1 MVCEKRTE
9 RQFWICGD
17 IHGEVSGLVRNAV
30 NRGISCADI
39 RVVGDFGAGFGRPKS
54 MDVAYGKVRAALER
68 NDICIYT
75 VRGNHDDPA
84 FFDGKHDF
92 ERLHF
97 LPDHYI
103 IELCGKKIYPIGGA
117 VSADIDFVDPLT
129 RKSRRMVND
138 ALVRYGSSKRVWWP
152 DEAPVQLAVGSVPS
166 ADSTGS
172 STSSGTLFPEC
183 VDIVVSHEA
192 PLSFDPP
199 LVRADYVRDKTWLKI
214 LESRKYLDYVLSQV
228 KPALWFYGH
237 YHKHFE
243 GVALRDDAS
252 HDSMRQTRY
261 ISLDIAEMMRVF

>member
-1 MVCEKRTE
+1 MGTG
-9 RQFWICGD
+9 RQLWICGD

-39 RVVGDFGAGFGRPKS
+39 LVVGDFGAGFGRPKS
-54 MDVAYGKVRAALER
+54 MDVAYGKVKAALEK

-84 FFDGKHDF
+84 FFDGKHDY

-103 IELCGKKIYPIGGA
+103 IEFCGKKIYPIGGA
-117 VSADIDFVDPLT
+117 VSADIDLVDPLT

-138 ALVRYGSSKRVWWP
+138 VLVRYGSSKRVWWP
-152 DEAPVQLAVGSVPS
+152 DEAPTQIVDGLTAS
-166 ADSTGS
+166 A
-172 STSSGTLFPEC
+172 
-183 VDIVVSHEA
+183 DIVVSHEA

-199 LVRADYVRDKTWLKI
+199 LVRADNVRDETWQKI
-214 LESRKYLDYVLSQV
+214 VESRKYLDCVLHAI

-237 YHKHFE
+237 YHKHFD
-243 GVALRDDAS
+243 GVAQHDNAPRDAT
-252 HDSMRQTRY
+252 RQTRY
-261 ISLDIAEMMRVF
+261 ICLDIAEMTRVA

>member
-1 MVCEKRTE
+1 MGTG
-9 RQFWICGD
+9 RQLWICGD

-39 RVVGDFGAGFGRPKS
+39 LVVGDFGAGFGRPKS
-54 MDVAYGKVRAALER
+54 MDVAYGKVKAALEK
-68 NDICIYT
+68 NDICVYT
-75 VRGNHDDPA
+75 VRGNHDNPA
-84 FFDGKHDF
+84 FFDGKHDY

-97 LPDHYI
+97 LPDHHI

-138 ALVRYGSSKRVWWP
+138 ALVRYGSSKRVWWS

-166 ADSTGS
+166 A
-172 STSSGTLFPEC
+172 SSGTLFPEC

-199 LVRADYVRDKTWLKI
+199 LVRADYVRDETWQKI
-214 LESRKYLDYVLSQV
+214 VESRKYLDCVLHAI

-237 YHKHFE
+237 YHCHYE
-243 GVALRDDAS
+243 GVAQRDNTPRDAT
-252 HDSMRQTRY
+252 RQTRY
-261 ISLDIAEMMRVF
+261 ICLDIAEMTRVF